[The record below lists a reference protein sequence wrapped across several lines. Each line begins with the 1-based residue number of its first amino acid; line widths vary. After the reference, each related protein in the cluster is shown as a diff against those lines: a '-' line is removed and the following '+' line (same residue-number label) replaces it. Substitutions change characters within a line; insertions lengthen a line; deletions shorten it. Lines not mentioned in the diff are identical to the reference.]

1 MLETIKE
8 AKVAVRVLRRFVRE
22 LGDKGAAVSHNDALH
37 LLAKMTGC
45 TNWNELEA
53 RLAKD
58 ASGDVLTSAKSGSSR
73 DEIPAGTA
81 GRMFTQDGI
90 EIIGTSDL
98 IPALSCTG
106 VAIRKADGTLEVE
119 HAPVD
124 AQLDWNGQY
133 VRRLDGQR
141 CFYDSNYRVV
151 PESEIVLVAS
161 ED

>member
-1 MLETIKE
+1 MLETIKD

-37 LLAKMTGC
+37 LLARMTGC

-53 RLAKD
+53 RLVKD
-58 ASGDVLTSAKSGSSR
+58 TSGPDVSSVNPGALH
-73 DEIPAGTA
+73 DEVTAGTT
-81 GRMFTQDGI
+81 GRMRTRDGV

-98 IPALSCTG
+98 IPAMSCAG
-106 VAIRKADGTLEVE
+106 VAIRSVDGSLKVE
-119 HAPVD
+119 YTDDVR
-124 AQLDWNGQY
+124 LDWNAQY
-133 VRRLDGQR
+133 VRALDGQR

-151 PESEIVLVAS
+151 PENEIVLVAN